1 MSDDFKKFKTS
12 THEDFYERTGI
23 QPPKSISI
31 NRDLFCINELKCFE
45 DYFTSLCTDLTIYNQ
60 LFCSDDACSVLNE
73 FNGLLFYRIQRS
85 FIEKIC
91 LKVACLMDP
100 ASSGRGGQ
108 NENLSLARFV
118 EVAANDELTQTYI
131 RLQNSYENTGIKI
144 WRNKILAHTDL
155 KTAMGEYDFELKFD
169 ANTLNKI
176 IREIQDIFDLI
187 KDPKIYT
194 DIEVTLP
201 FDKDVPSF
209 IAKLRMAI
217 DQHGAQKT

>member
-12 THEDFYERTGI
+12 THEDFYKRTGI

-31 NRDLFCINELKCFE
+31 NRELFCANELKCFE

-60 LFCSDDACSVLNE
+60 LFCSDEACSVLNE

-108 NENLSLARFV
+108 NENLSLARLV
-118 EVAANDELTQTYI
+118 EVAANDELTQTYS

-169 ANTLNKI
+169 ANTLTEI

-187 KDPKIYT
+187 KDPKTYT

-201 FDKDVPSF
+201 FDKDVSSF
-209 IAKLRMAI
+209 IAKLRMAN
-217 DQHGAQKT
+217 DQHGK